1 MRDVSYDWTHWS
13 GQLTMVW
20 REAVRRLA
28 VTRLRKA
35 DPVISQSQ
43 INKLYTC
50 AAADP
55 AWRPGKYFCFSMKII
70 QLTSGT
76 TLSRREEREA
86 LVPGPVIAVQFSL
99 SHCTA
104 LYTPRLKLYSCCR
117 AGVSHLSRGSV
128 SLITVPSGGDDGIH
142 WYCTADAVLQTLYC
156 TDCTLYT
163 IRSWAGAAQIWS
175 RMC

>member
-50 AAADP
+50 AAADQ

-104 LYTPRLKLYSCCR
+104 LYTLYRLYVVRSAVHQTPRYSTILIRNNLHLLIIYYNLQSNILNDSLK
-117 AGVSHLSRGSV
+117 
-128 SLITVPSGGDDGIH
+128 
-142 WYCTADAVLQTLYC
+142 
-156 TDCTLYT
+156 
-163 IRSWAGAAQIWS
+163 
-175 RMC
+175 

>member
-1 MRDVSYDWTHWS
+1 MSIREGRDQASTRHTEQTKARVRDVSYDWTHWS

-50 AAADP
+50 AAADQ

-76 TLSRREEREA
+76 TLSTREEREA
-86 LVPGPVIAVQFSL
+86 LVPGPVIAVQ
-99 SHCTA
+99 CTVLA
-104 LYTPRLKLYSCCR
+104 LPLYCAVQTVQTVCR
-117 AGVSHLSRGSV
+117 A
-128 SLITVPSGGDDGIH
+128 
-142 WYCTADAVLQTLYC
+142 
-156 TDCTLYT
+156 
-163 IRSWAGAAQIWS
+163 
-175 RMC
+175 